1 VPARVGGGTAAAEP
15 GLRVLRMHAVWSGR
29 QCEARPVGAALA
41 ALSGAGWS
49 CRELSAEGQSVLGIP
64 TVVLRRFSKDWR
76 RVRAAVAAAWHE
88 EHAEPGVARFQ
99 SGSPRALRFGWIR
112 SLIQRS
118 CVRLALRLFSLSTLQ
133 N

>member
-1 VPARVGGGTAAAEP
+1 MPARVGGGTAAAEP

-76 RVRAAVAAAWHE
+76 RVRAFHLSAATR
-88 EHAEPGVARFQ
+88 V
-99 SGSPRALRFGWIR
+99 ALRYLLAPDDR
-112 SLIQRS
+112 
-118 CVRLALRLFSLSTLQ
+118 VRL
-133 N
+133 